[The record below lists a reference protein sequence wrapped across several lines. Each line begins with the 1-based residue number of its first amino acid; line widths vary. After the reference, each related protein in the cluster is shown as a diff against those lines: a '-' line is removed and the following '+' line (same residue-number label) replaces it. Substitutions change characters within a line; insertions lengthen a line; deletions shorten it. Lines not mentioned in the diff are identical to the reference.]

1 MLSPFSYIGL
11 SEKMRLSSWMD
22 DRLPDMLWAALIV
35 ASVDRDNALGQ
46 FRRIFNF
53 IGKHEQREQ
62 LHDLTLTGIGGLD
75 KNLRSEL
82 IGFIVEPPPA
92 SYALSVLRLFEG
104 LPAREE
110 WHQCLPLVEPDVDL
124 LMSAVGT
131 TLWHQSQEATDCR
144 WVRLMG
150 KVVAGKLHMPRDM
163 ANDLLKYPN
172 ESDQRAVRPFVRATE
187 ISFGLEEDTSLAW
200 PRAFWDESWANTPCI
215 ASSQRYEQPSFDEVV
230 TRRAISELRE
240 QLEVHWEQTHSTT
253 AIDAKHDAVFGMAF
267 FCLRIL
273 DEMMGIGIDSSILGR
288 LGLRTILEVRI
299 NLKYMLVQ
307 DAPDLWKKWREYG
320 AGQAKLNALKF
331 DDSIEPPKYINVES
345 IEQIAS
351 EDMWEEFRTIDL
363 ASWSGLDLRKIS
375 EESDLKDTYDQHY
388 SWTSGYAHGMWGA
401 VRESSYQ
408 VCENPLHRMHRYPA
422 RIPLH
427 DTVDDTA
434 KLVDGILEHLDEAYP
449 TFPDR
454 LLGNS

>member
-1 MLSPFSYIGL
+1 MPPIASIGL
-11 SEKMRLSSWMD
+11 SEKMTLTSWMD
-22 DRLPDMLWAALIV
+22 DRLPEMLWAALMI
-35 ASVDRDNALGQ
+35 ASADRDHALEQ
-46 FRRIFNF
+46 FRSIFNF

-62 LHDLTLTGIGGLD
+62 FHDLTLTGIAELD
-75 KNLRSEL
+75 KDLRCEL
-82 IGFIVEPPPA
+82 IGFMVEPPEA
-92 SYALSVLRLFEG
+92 AYALSALRLFDA
-104 LPAREE
+104 LPGKED
-110 WHQCLPLVEPDVDL
+110 WHRILPTVKPDVDI
-124 LMSAVGT
+124 LMTAVGT
-131 TLWHQSQEATDCR
+131 TLWHQSEEATDCR

-150 KVVAGKLHMPRDM
+150 KVAAGKVSMSRDKF
-163 ANDLLKYPN
+163 NDLLNYPN
-172 ESDQRAVRPFVRATE
+172 ESDQRSVRPFVRAME
-187 ISFGLEEDTSLAW
+187 ISFGSLEHPSLVW
-200 PRAFWDESWANTPCI
+200 PKAFWDESWASTPCI
-215 ASSQRYEQPSFDEVV
+215 ESSQRYEQPSFDEVV
-230 TRRAISELRE
+230 THRAISELRE
-240 QLEVHWEQTHSTT
+240 QLELHWGQTHSTT

-273 DEMMGIGIDSSILGR
+273 DEMMGIGIGSSILGR

-307 DAPDLWKKWREYG
+307 DTPDLWKKWREYG

-351 EDMWEEFRTIDL
+351 EDMWEEFRTINL

-422 RIPLH
+422 RLPLQ
-427 DTVDDTA
+427 DTVDDAA
-434 KLVDGILEHLDEAYP
+434 KLVDEIIEHLDEAYP
-449 TFPDR
+449 TFPGR
-454 LLGNS
+454 LFGKS